1 MPEKIN
7 IIYLYQHKYSD
18 PVSAFPSKESTEAYD
33 NATPE
38 FMQRAEQESNE
49 TKRNEENKMRA
60 TVACGMVRLK
70 SVAGLLRGSRLK
82 KNEGLKAEKKIP
94 YGSLHYSWRY
104 VTSDLQWA
112 LSKPYQLWHE
122 IGIW

>member
-7 IIYLYQHKYSD
+7 IIYLYQNNHSD

-33 NATPE
+33 NTTPK

-60 TVACGMVRLK
+60 AMACGMVRLK
-70 SVAGLLRGSRLK
+70 SLAGLLRGSRLK
-82 KNEGLKAEKKIP
+82 KSEGLKAKKKNKTNSHTDP
-94 YGSLHYSWRY
+94 YTIL
-104 VTSDLQWA
+104 DDM
-112 LSKPYQLWHE
+112 
-122 IGIW
+122 

>member
-60 TVACGMVRLK
+60 TLACGMVRLK

-82 KNEGLKAEKKIP
+82 KNEGLKAEKKNPIRI
-94 YGSLHYSWRY
+94 L
-104 VTSDLQWA
+104 TLFLTICDL
-112 LSKPYQLWHE
+112 
-122 IGIW
+122 